1 MSQKELMAKIV
12 QDAQRAR
19 QRAAAYIRS
28 ELELECLELP
38 PVVRLGYNSDAGTMP
53 VYLSTYLP
61 INLPVNLSYAVLL
74 CLRLTV
80 LMAAVADHP
89 QLYQVMTDVGLDFVV
104 AMEASGTVGFI
115 DLYKVMRKI
124 EWGYGGAPA
133 ERRGTDKRGAIP
145 PVSLS
150 LGPLAELLLKM
161 DARLHHCA
169 YYDALMAARIA
180 TSLGYVMAAML
191 PPSNRSVVTHSRQMV
206 GKVRWW
212 RHVRAEWVAAATNTA
227 WARWKATY

>member
-53 VYLSTYLP
+53 VYLSTYP
-61 INLPVNLSYAVLL
+61 VLL
-74 CLRLTV
+74 RLRLTV

-89 QLYQVMTDVGLDFVV
+89 QLYQVITDVGLDFVV

-180 TSLGYVMAAML
+180 TSLGYVMAAMF

-227 WARWKATY
+227 WARWRATY